1 MPGFIWGCFA
11 ATTGYLQKRT
21 VSVKLSVSR
30 QFLHGCCSE
39 PSLAVEHGFLP
50 SQGCSSR
57 HRDGSLPSQGCSSRH
72 RDGAPI
78 TRVELPSQGCNSRHK
93 GGESILQNHL
103 WLLPV
108 GAFAPPVVMT
118 GQDLSCLGELS
129 LCYPVNH
136 LVRERFDCRFEEAHK
151 VTVLIYDIL
160 LEVP

>member
-1 MPGFIWGCFA
+1 
-11 ATTGYLQKRT
+11 
-21 VSVKLSVSR
+21 
-30 QFLHGCCSE
+30 
-39 PSLAVEHGFLP
+39 
-50 SQGCSSR
+50 
-57 HRDGSLPSQGCSSRH
+57 
-72 RDGAPI
+72 
-78 TRVELPSQGCNSRHK
+78 VELPSQGCNSRHK

-136 LVRERFDCRFEEAHK
+136 LVRERFNCRFEEAHK